1 MTSYWWPEE
10 RALYT
15 RRCADSVENIAVIVM
30 DLSWFDTRSYL
41 HPRLLENGEK
51 EECQLVS

>member
-1 MTSYWWPEE
+1 MLSIPEDVQIV
-10 RALYT
+10 LK
-15 RRCADSVENIAVIVM
+15 IAVIVM